1 MCAAHR
7 RGFHSGNFIAHSQGF
22 PTAASASLT
31 SSDINVCTAQDLALC
46 LPGQFPW
53 YDAVDHNEV
62 LLRWQLRGFAASSLT
77 ALLPLMHAAL

>member
-1 MCAAHR
+1 MYVR
-7 RGFHSGNFIAHSQGF
+7 LK
-22 PTAASASLT
+22 TWLY
-31 SSDINVCTAQDLALC
+31 VCLDN
-46 LPGQFPW
+46 FPW